1 MRPQAFNAPLG
12 ATAVVLLKI
21 TRVGATFFPIVLV
34 SPAFPQ
40 DPQNATLACDLAAAS
55 PTEKSRP
62 FGVPG
67 VFLASIDPKIAIP
80 ACQEAAAA
88 APENPQTLFQ
98 LGRAYAA
105 AKANESA
112 RAYVQKASD
121 LGYPPAQASLAV
133 FYAFGVGGLARND
146 EEALRL

>member
-1 MRPQAFNAPLG
+1 MRPQAFIAPLG
-12 ATAVVLLKI
+12 ATAAVLLKI
-21 TRVGATFFPIVLV
+21 AGVGAATTFTLVSV

-40 DPQNATLACDLAAAS
+40 DPQDATLACDRAAAS
-55 PTEKSRP
+55 PTEKNRP
-62 FGVPG
+62 FGVPS
-67 VFLASIDPKIAIP
+67 VFFASIDPKIAIP

-88 APENPQTLFQ
+88 EPENPRILFQ

-105 AKANESA
+105 AKANEPA

-133 FYAFGVGGLARND
+133 F
-146 EEALRL
+146 

>member
-1 MRPQAFNAPLG
+1 MRPQAFIAPLG
-12 ATAVVLLKI
+12 GTAVVLLKI
-21 TRVGATFFPIVLV
+21 ARVGAATVFTFVLV

-40 DPQNATLACDLAAAS
+40 DPQGATLACDRAAVS
-55 PTEKSRP
+55 PTEKNRP

-67 VFLASIDPKIAIP
+67 VFFASIDPKIAIP
-80 ACQEAAAA
+80 ACQEAASA
-88 APENPQTLFQ
+88 APENPRILFQ

-133 FYAFGVGGLARND
+133 WRWRAG
-146 EEALRL
+146 EK